1 MRRRRPPRPLRLTHD
16 LVDVVERVLEGGV
29 LVEDEED
36 GRHPRLALR
45 AEPPWLSIPLG
56 HIDVLS
62 IHAGHHT
69 QPATGPGRP
78 GPQHRH

>member
-1 MRRRRPPRPLRLTHD
+1 MQRRPRPPLRLTHD

-29 LVEDEED
+29 LVEDDED
-36 GRHPRLALR
+36 GRAPRPAIR

-69 QPATGPGRP
+69 HSATGPGRP
-78 GPQHRH
+78 DPGRR